1 MKTSIYVSRIM
12 KDFFVACGCLFII
25 TEIILA
31 MSVTQTIH
39 SSLLWQIT
47 LAASAFISFKY
58 ALIDTP
64 ELSKKAQQV
73 SFYVFFLLADVF
85 IIVWLWF
92 FSTGQLIEKG
102 ILIPF
107 VIIILIVKLTVYT
120 MLYVDGRKE
129 AKLLN
134 EKLSAYG
141 KEDETDQ

>member
-1 MKTSIYVSRIM
+1 MSLTKTIN
-12 KDFFVACGCLFII
+12 
-25 TEIILA
+25 
-31 MSVTQTIH
+31 

-64 ELSKKAQQV
+64 ELSKKAQLI

-107 VIIILIVKLTVYT
+107 IIIILIVKLAVYT
-120 MLYVDGRKE
+120 MQYVDGRKE

-141 KEDETDQ
+141 KDDETDR

>member
-1 MKTSIYVSRIM
+1 MKTSNYVSSIM
-12 KDFFVACGCLFII
+12 RDFFVACGCLFIL
-25 TEIILA
+25 TEVILA
-31 MSVTQTIH
+31 MSLTKTIN

-64 ELSKKAQQV
+64 ELSKKAQLI

-107 VIIILIVKLTVYT
+107 IIIILIVKLAVYT
-120 MLYVDGRKE
+120 MQYIDGRKE

-141 KEDETDQ
+141 KDDETDR